1 MSIRVGIGAGAF
13 VFSCA
18 KSYWKWI
25 DLCEEGRI
33 DSIWQ
38 SDRLISK
45 EPQLESMSVMAAL
58 AGATDRIKFGMNAIV
73 LPYRDPLVLAKECA
87 TIDYLSNG
95 RLLPVFGV
103 GGPLNPEWKATGR
116 ATKGR
121 GNRSNEMIE
130 IMSRLWTEESV
141 SFEGEFYQYTDAK
154 ISPKPIQNPLPLWI
168 GGNSAAAIK
177 RTAEVGTGWLGGIV
191 NPAKTAEVISG
202 IKAQVTTAGRSID
215 DDHYGVTV
223 PFRIGK
229 RSDPQVERLVSRLS
243 KARASDFDAETSIAV
258 GTPTEVV
265 SAMRRY
271 VDVGASK
278 FVALPMVE
286 NEEDLTHQ
294 TRTLIEE
301 VLPMIE
307 DR

>member
-1 MSIRVGIGAGAF
+1 MSIRVGIGTGAF
-13 VFSCA
+13 VFSSA

-121 GNRSNEMIE
+121 GQRSNEMIE

-191 NPAKTAEVISG
+191 NPGKTAEVISG
-202 IKAQVTTAGRSID
+202 IKAQVAMAGRSID

-223 PFRIGK
+223 PFRVGK
-229 RSDPQVERLVSRLS
+229 RSDTPVERLVSRLS

-258 GTPTEVV
+258 GTPNEVV
-265 SAMRRY
+265 SSLRRY
-271 VDVGASK
+271 VDAGASK

-286 NEEDLTHQ
+286 SEDDLTSQ
-294 TRTLIEE
+294 TRALIEE